1 MKTYV
6 RVRVMVFNA
15 TFNNILVISLGSV
28 LLVEETGLARENHQP
43 AARQT
48 LSHKLYWVH
57 LASAGFELTMLEVI
71 GTDGIG

>member
-1 MKTYV
+1 
-6 RVRVMVFNA
+6 
-15 TFNNILVISLGSV
+15 
-28 LLVEETGLARENHQP
+28 LVEETGLVRENHQP

-57 LASAGFELTMLEVI
+57 LASAGFELTTLEVI